1 MRDLK
6 NIETLIRIVGSF
18 LGYERDDR
26 QKTTTLNIVKSE
38 FNKRPSI
45 DERKLKDQLTIGAV
59 KTISRYA
66 YVANLLI
73 PDIRAGRYD
82 GIAEI
87 EKTEKKPPLSSINF
101 YKAMDEI
108 GVIDDVDRI
117 LIDYYI
123 DAVWEQSDITIEEV
137 RHFTGKAIEWMKSL
151 PKEERKTSVF
161 LELCKR
167 SSTLSKYLSREK
179 AMEKVQE
186 WMKENER
193 LDDELDAF
201 YDSICGGESDD

>member
-45 DERKLKDQLTIGAV
+45 DERKLKEQLTIGTV

-82 GIAEI
+82 GEQIKEV
-87 EKTEKKPPLSSINF
+87 KKEMLSSSNLF
-101 YKAMDEI
+101 KAMDAI
-108 GVIDDVDRI
+108 GVKDDVDRV
-117 LIDYYI
+117 LIDYYLNV
-123 DAVWEQSDITIEEV
+123 VWEQSDITIDEI
-137 RHFTGKAIEWMKSL
+137 RHFTDKAIEWMKSL
-151 PKEERKTSVF
+151 PPEKRKTSVL

-179 AMEKVQE
+179 AMEKVGE
-186 WMKENER
+186 WLKENES
-193 LDDELDAF
+193 LDDELDE
-201 YDSICGGESDD
+201 ICGGESDD

>member
-45 DERKLKDQLTIGAV
+45 DERKLKEQLTIGAV

-82 GIAEI
+82 GIAET

-108 GVIDDVDRI
+108 GVKDDVDRI

-151 PKEERKTSVF
+151 PEEKRKTSVF
-161 LELCKR
+161 LELYKR

-186 WMKENER
+186 WIKENER

>member
-6 NIETLIRIVGSF
+6 NIETPIRIVGSF

-45 DERKLKDQLTIGAV
+45 DERKLKEQLTIGAV

-82 GIAEI
+82 GETFK
-87 EKTEKKPPLSSINF
+87 ETKKPPLSSINF

-108 GVIDDVDRI
+108 GVKDDVDRI

-186 WMKENER
+186 WIEENER

>member
-18 LGYERDDR
+18 LGYKRDDR

-45 DERKLKDQLTIGAV
+45 DERKLKEQLTIGAI

-82 GIAEI
+82 GETFK
-87 EKTEKKPPLSSINF
+87 ETEKPPLSSTNLF
-101 YKAMDEI
+101 KAMDEI
-108 GVIDDVDRI
+108 GVEDDVDRI
-117 LIDYYI
+117 LIDHYI
-123 DAVWEQSDITIEEV
+123 YAVWMNSDITIDEI
-137 RHFTGKAIEWMKSL
+137 RHFTDKAIEWMKSL
-151 PKEERKTSVF
+151 PEEKRKTSVF

-167 SSTLSKYLSREK
+167 SSTLSKHLPKEK

-186 WMKENER
+186 WIEENER
-193 LDDELDAF
+193 LDDELDA
-201 YDSICGGESDD
+201 ILCGGESDD

>member
-45 DERKLKDQLTIGAV
+45 DERKLKEQLTIGAI

-82 GIAEI
+82 GETFK
-87 EKTEKKPPLSSINF
+87 EVKKEMLSSSNLF
-101 YKAMDEI
+101 KAMDEI
-108 GVIDDVDRI
+108 GVKDDVDRV
-117 LIDYYI
+117 LIDYYLN
-123 DAVWEQSDITIEEV
+123 AVWMNSDITIDEI
-137 RHFTGKAIEWMKSL
+137 RHFTDKAIEWMKSL
-151 PKEERKTSVF
+151 PEEKRKTSVF

-167 SSTLSKYLSREK
+167 SSTLSKCLSREK

-186 WMKENER
+186 WVEENER
-193 LDDELDAF
+193 LDDELDA
-201 YDSICGGESDD
+201 ILCGGESDD

>member
-1 MRDLK
+1 MRDLN

-18 LGYERDDR
+18 LGYKRDDR

-45 DERKLKDQLTIGAV
+45 DERKLKEQLTIGAV

-82 GIAEI
+82 GEPIKEV
-87 EKTEKKPPLSSINF
+87 KKEMLSSSNL
-101 YKAMDEI
+101 YKAMDAI
-108 GVIDDVDRI
+108 GVKDDVDRV

-137 RHFTGKAIEWMKSL
+137 RHFTDKAIEWMKSL
-151 PKEERKTSVF
+151 PKEKRKTSVF

-167 SSTLSKYLSREK
+167 SSTLSKHLSKEK
-179 AMEKVQE
+179 AMEKAQE
-186 WMKENER
+186 WLKENES
-193 LDDELDAF
+193 LDDELDTF

>member
-1 MRDLK
+1 MRDLN

-45 DERKLKDQLTIGAV
+45 DERKLKKQLTIGAV

-73 PDIRAGRYD
+73 PDIKAGRYD
-82 GIAEI
+82 GEPIKEV
-87 EKTEKKPPLSSINF
+87 KKEMLSSSNLF
-101 YKAMDEI
+101 KAMDEI
-108 GVIDDVDRI
+108 GVKDDVDRV
-117 LIDYYI
+117 LIDYYLN
-123 DAVWEQSDITIEEV
+123 AVWMNSDITIDEI
-137 RHFTGKAIEWMKSL
+137 RHFTDKAIEWMKSL
-151 PKEERKTSVF
+151 PPEKRKTSVL

-167 SSTLSKYLSREK
+167 SSTLSKHLSREK
-179 AMEKVQE
+179 AMEKVGE
-186 WMKENER
+186 WLKENES
-193 LDDELDAF
+193 LDDELDE
-201 YDSICGGESDD
+201 ICGGESDD

>member
-1 MRDLK
+1 MRDLN

-45 DERKLKDQLTIGAV
+45 DERKLKEQLTIGAV

-82 GIAEI
+82 GEQIKEA
-87 EKTEKKPPLSSINF
+87 KKEMLSSSNLF
-101 YKAMDEI
+101 KAMDEI
-108 GVIDDVDRI
+108 GVKDDVDRI

-123 DAVWEQSDITIEEV
+123 DAVWEQSDITIDEI
-137 RHFTGKAIEWMKSL
+137 RHFTDKAIEWMKSL
-151 PKEERKTSVF
+151 PPEKRKTSVL

-167 SSTLSKYLSREK
+167 SSTLSKCLSREK

-186 WMKENER
+186 WVKENER

>member
-1 MRDLK
+1 MKVNELDS
-6 NIETLIRIVGSF
+6 LIGYISNY
-18 LGYERDDR
+18 LGGERNAA
-26 QKTTTLNIVKSE
+26 QKRVAVDFIRKELSL
-38 FNKRPSI
+38 RPSI
-45 DERKLKDQLTIGAV
+45 DEKKLKDRLELSQLSIRD
-59 KTISRYA
+59 RYSFFSMRI
-66 YVANLLI
+66 I
-73 PDIRAGRYD
+73 PEIRAGRYD
-82 GIAEI
+82 GIAET

-108 GVIDDVDRI
+108 GVKDDVDRI

-151 PKEERKTSVF
+151 PEEERKTSVF

-167 SSTLSKYLSREK
+167 SSTLSKHLSREK

-193 LDDELDAF
+193 LDEELDAF

>member
-45 DERKLKDQLTIGAV
+45 DERKLKEQLTIGAV

-82 GIAEI
+82 GETFK
-87 EKTEKKPPLSSINF
+87 ETKKPPLSSINF

-108 GVIDDVDRI
+108 GVKDDVDRI

-151 PKEERKTSVF
+151 PEEERKTSVF

>member
-1 MRDLK
+1 MTNNQDS
-6 NIETLIRIVGSF
+6 LIGCISRF
-18 LGYERDDR
+18 LGNESNIGT
-26 QKTTTLNIVKSE
+26 KTLTLDFIKKELSL
-38 FNKRPSI
+38 RPSI
-45 DERKLKDQLTIGAV
+45 NEEKMKDRLNIASLSDKSKYGFIQ
-59 KTISRYA
+59 
-66 YVANLLI
+66 NCLI

-82 GIAEI
+82 GETFK
-87 EKTEKKPPLSSINF
+87 ETKKTLLSSLRLF
-101 YKAMDEI
+101 QEMDEI
-108 GVIDDVDRI
+108 GVIDDVDRV

-151 PKEERKTSVF
+151 PEEKRKTSVF

-167 SSTLSKYLSREK
+167 SSTLSKHLSKEK
-179 AMEKVQE
+179 AMEFVKGQIE
-186 WMKENER
+186 ENER